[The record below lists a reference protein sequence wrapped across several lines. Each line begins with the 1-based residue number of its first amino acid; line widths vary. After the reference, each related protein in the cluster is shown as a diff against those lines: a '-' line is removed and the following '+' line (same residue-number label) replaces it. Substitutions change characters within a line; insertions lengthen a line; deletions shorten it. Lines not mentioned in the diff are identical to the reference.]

1 MEYLGKDIPK
11 LGFGLMRLPMLG
23 EEVDL
28 EQTKQMVDKF
38 LEAGF
43 TYFDTAYG
51 YLEGKSEEAVK
62 TALVDRYPRESFQL
76 ATKLP
81 AWAGAQTAGE
91 AKEMLQTSLRRTGAG
106 YFDFYLLHNCGD
118 DRTQAFD
125 KFGIWDYALEMKE
138 KGLLK
143 HVGFSFHD
151 KADVLDELLTKHP
164 EMEFVQ
170 LQINYADWE
179 DDNVQSRRCYE
190 VARKHNKPVI
200 IMEPVKGG
208 LLANPPETVAQVLK
222 AAAPEKKPALLGAA
236 LCRLPG
242 RDHHCALRHV
252 HLGADG
258 AEPSHHEGVQPPLRP
273 GAGRGG
279 PGPGGTCQPAQHS
292 LHQLPV
298 LREGLPPGH
307 PHPGGVQRHEHP
319 PYLREHRAGQGQLRL
334 RHPGQGQGQR
344 LHPVRPVRKRMS
356 PAHFHHPAAAAG
368 CRGVGVSGGSLHKT
382 HKKKPSF
389 RWAFSVDTYIP
400 NGTLSSKK

>member
-1 MEYLGKDIPK
+1 
-11 LGFGLMRLPMLG
+11 
-23 EEVDL
+23 
-28 EQTKQMVDKF
+28 MVDKF

-51 YLEGKSEEAVK
+51 YLGGKSEEAVK

-222 AAAPEKKPALLGAA
+222 AAAPEKN
-236 LCRLPG
+236 LPSW
-242 RDHHCALRHV
+242 ALRFAASLEGIITV
-252 HLGADG
+252 LSGMSTLEQMEQNLATMKEFSPLSAQEQAVVAQAREALASLPSIPCTSCQYCVKGCPQGIPIPGVFSAMNTHLIYGNTERAKGNYGFATRGKGKASDCIQCG
-258 AEPSHHEGVQPPLRP
+258 QCESVCPQHISIIQQLQQAAE
-273 GAGRGG
+273 
-279 PGPGGTCQPAQHS
+279 
-292 LHQLPV
+292 V
-298 LREGLPPGH
+298 LE
-307 PHPGGVQRHEHP
+307 
-319 PYLREHRAGQGQLRL
+319 
-334 RHPGQGQGQR
+334 
-344 LHPVRPVRKRMS
+344 
-356 PAHFHHPAAAAG
+356 
-368 CRGVGVSGGSLHKT
+368 
-382 HKKKPSF
+382 
-389 RWAFSVDTYIP
+389 
-400 NGTLSSKK
+400 

>member
-51 YLEGKSEEAVK
+51 YLGGKSEEAVK

-151 KADVLDELLTKHP
+151 KAEN
-164 EMEFVQ
+164 E
-170 LQINYADWE
+170 
-179 DDNVQSRRCYE
+179 
-190 VARKHNKPVI
+190 
-200 IMEPVKGG
+200 
-208 LLANPPETVAQVLK
+208 
-222 AAAPEKKPALLGAA
+222 
-236 LCRLPG
+236 
-242 RDHHCALRHV
+242 
-252 HLGADG
+252 
-258 AEPSHHEGVQPPLRP
+258 
-273 GAGRGG
+273 
-279 PGPGGTCQPAQHS
+279 
-292 LHQLPV
+292 
-298 LREGLPPGH
+298 
-307 PHPGGVQRHEHP
+307 
-319 PYLREHRAGQGQLRL
+319 
-334 RHPGQGQGQR
+334 
-344 LHPVRPVRKRMS
+344 
-356 PAHFHHPAAAAG
+356 
-368 CRGVGVSGGSLHKT
+368 
-382 HKKKPSF
+382 
-389 RWAFSVDTYIP
+389 
-400 NGTLSSKK
+400 SSKT